1 MWGHR
6 YLFELVFSFPS
17 NKYSEVELS
26 VVFKESFNLMLTLT
40 L

>member
-26 VVFKESFNLMLTLT
+26 VVFKGSFNLMLTPSE
-40 L
+40 